1 MLDLFH
7 MHVMND
13 VVDFDILFVTGIFAR
28 ELEALRDAETL
39 EHVMKFLRQ
48 IFPGTT
54 VPWLHDLLAYGS
66 YSNFAVQAGPRTIEQ
81 LAKAMSDGRVQWAGE
96 HANTDDGSEDWS
108 YGCVHSAFQN
118 GQKVAKAI
126 QDQLCSS

>member
-1 MLDLFH
+1 
-7 MHVMND
+7 
-13 VVDFDILFVTGIFAR
+13 VTGIFAR
-28 ELEALRDAETL
+28 ELEALTDAEIL

-54 VPWLHDLLAYGS
+54 VPDPINFKFTRWLHDLLAYGS
-66 YSNFAVQAGPRTIEQ
+66 YSNFAVHAGLRTIEQ
-81 LAKAMSDGRVQWAGE
+81 LTKATSDGWVQWAGE

-108 YGCVHSAFQN
+108 YGCVHSAFES
-118 GQKVAKAI
+118 GQKAAKAI